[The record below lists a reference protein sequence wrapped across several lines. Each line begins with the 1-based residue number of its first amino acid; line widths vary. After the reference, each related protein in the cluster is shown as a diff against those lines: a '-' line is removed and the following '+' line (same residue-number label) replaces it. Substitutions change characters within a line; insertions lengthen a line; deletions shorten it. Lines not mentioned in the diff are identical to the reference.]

1 MLRSSR
7 RPAFAV
13 GGRDVLSP
21 GCRSGVAD
29 TPTMTGHL
37 ERAGP
42 VSSNIPTG
50 QPASLEPDGAPAPEA
65 GPAEEAGPGGGTAP
79 AEQARST
86 PVRETPRRPRTST
99 VVLSVLLSLVVA
111 AGGLGFFWL
120 STQLQEARTQIGD
133 QQRQIT
139 DQQRQIDEQDEMI
152 ERKEQFGAA
161 MDDLYATV
169 EPLVGLPFATLVP
182 WYRAEDLA
190 DRAWIHRRN
199 PDSLDGDIRDLRAL
213 TSQISART
221 AGVGDQAGSNASGTA
236 WEAALDTL
244 GRGWVRTVFDDGG
257 TPCGSTALACVSG
270 EDPFTV
276 HVRASTQTDPTMTE
290 WIRTGAAY
298 HEYAHVLQFTNPQDT
313 DAALATFDG
322 DAETMADCFA
332 LTFLDGW
339 SLDHEV
345 TIDDSS
351 YYEVSVGYGYT
362 CNANERQVIRD
373 WVAGLGIERQPV
385 GG

>member
-1 MLRSSR
+1 MSS
-7 RPAFAV
+7 
-13 GGRDVLSP
+13 
-21 GCRSGVAD
+21 
-29 TPTMTGHL
+29 H
-37 ERAGP
+37 
-42 VSSNIPTG
+42 IPTG
-50 QPASLEPDGAPAPEA
+50 EPSPLEPDSAPRPEA
-65 GPAEEAGPGGGTAP
+65 GPAEEDRSPR
-79 AEQARST
+79 AEATS
-86 PVRETPRRPRTST
+86 RRPRTST

-120 STQLQEARTQIGD
+120 STQLQEARTQISD

-139 DQQRQIDEQDEMI
+139 DQQRRIDEQDEMI

-161 MDDLYATV
+161 MDELYATV
-169 EPLVGLPFATLVP
+169 DPLVGLPFETLVP
-182 WYRAEDLA
+182 WYRAEELA

-199 PDSLDGDIRDLRAL
+199 PESLDWDIRDLRAL
-213 TSQISART
+213 TSEISARN
-221 AGVGDQAGSNASGTA
+221 AGVGAEAGSNASGTA

-244 GRGWVRTVFDDGG
+244 GRGWVRTVFDEGG

-270 EDPFTV
+270 DDPFTV
-276 HVRASTQTDPTMTE
+276 HVRASTRTDPTMTD

-298 HEYAHVLQFTNPQDT
+298 HEYAHVLQFTSPRDT
-313 DAALATFDG
+313 DAVLATFGG

-332 LTFLDGW
+332 LTFLEGW

-345 TIDDSS
+345 TIDDFS

-362 CNANERQVIRD
+362 CNAGERQVIRD